1 MSQQRSPFGTDV
13 FTNGFQQFSQMGAN
27 PFAAFG
33 MPGNGAMP
41 RFDAMAGG
49 FMPPGFD
56 SIIKGAA
63 RWNLELVGFMSRR
76 AQAYLEIPARVSQC
90 RTPQDLFKEQAL
102 FWRTAVEQYMET
114 SQRLTTVATQM
125 MAGATG
131 AATKQQPRKRDYIN
145 VPGLGEASS
154 DARGRGERRVA

>member
-13 FTNGFQQFSQMGAN
+13 FSNGFQQFGQLGAN

-41 RFDAMAGG
+41 RFDAMAAG

-56 SIIKGAA
+56 AIIKGAA

-76 AQAYLEIPARVSQC
+76 AQAYLEIPSRVSQC
-90 RTPQDLFKEQAL
+90 RTPQDLFKEQAQ

-114 SQRLTTVATQM
+114 SQRLTNVATQM
-125 MAGATG
+125 MAGASG
-131 AATKQQPRKRDYIN
+131 AAASKQPRKRDYIN
-145 VPGLGEASS
+145 VPGLGDAGSE
-154 DARGRGERRVA
+154 ARGRAERRVA

>member
-1 MSQQRSPFGTDV
+1 MSQQRSPFGVDV
-13 FTNGFQQFSQMGAN
+13 FSNFSNGFGSN

-41 RFDAMAGG
+41 RFDALAGN

-56 SIIKGAA
+56 AMIKGAA

-76 AQAYLEIPARVSQC
+76 AQAYLEIPARASQC
-90 RTPQDLFKEQAL
+90 RTPQDMMREQAQ

-125 MAGATG
+125 MAGAAG
-131 AATKQQPRKRDYIN
+131 SAGKQPPRKRDYIN
-145 VPGLGEASS
+145 VPGLGETNS
-154 DARGRGERRVA
+154 DARGRVERRVA